1 MMSALT
7 GVLYGALVV
16 YLGVDTLYTLA
27 WGWRDLVNAADKAT
41 TFEELQ
47 KAGTDFGKVMGANT
61 ARILFML
68 ATAAMGSE
76 AAGMAKIGPTL
87 PRAAQA
93 SRLAVAE
100 GSVAL
105 EALGAVE
112 SVTIAEA
119 GLTIGLAAGAE
130 IHSSLMIGRGS
141 GASGGGSPANDPKN
155 AVRLRKQLASEA
167 GEAELKAG
175 GGKPIAGAGTPEPI
189 DDLPRL
195 LAEYGGK
202 EGDWAKVVSRAYE
215 VDDLTKIQ
223 VHCYKNLVTG
233 KIFELKSVLIK

>member
-1 MMSALT
+1 
-7 GVLYGALVV
+7 
-16 YLGVDTLYTLA
+16 
-27 WGWRDLVNAADKAT
+27 
-41 TFEELQ
+41 
-47 KAGTDFGKVMGANT
+47 
-61 ARILFML
+61 ML

-87 PRAAQA
+87 PGAAQA

-100 GSVAL
+100 GSVSL

-112 SVTIAEA
+112 SVAIAES
-119 GLTIGLAAGAE
+119 GLTIGLTTGAE

-141 GASGGGSPANDPKN
+141 GASGGESPASNPEN

-175 GGKPIAGAGTPEPI
+175 GGKPIAGAGTSKPI

-215 VDDLTKIQ
+215 VDGLTKIQ
-223 VHCYKNLVTG
+223 AHCYKNLVTG
-233 KIFELKSVLIK
+233 EIVELKSVLIK

>member
-1 MMSALT
+1 
-7 GVLYGALVV
+7 
-16 YLGVDTLYTLA
+16 
-27 WGWRDLVNAADKAT
+27 
-41 TFEELQ
+41 
-47 KAGTDFGKVMGANT
+47 MGN
-61 ARILFML
+61 
-68 ATAAMGSE
+68 G

-87 PRAAQA
+87 PGSAQA

-100 GSVAL
+100 GGVAL

-112 SVTIAEA
+112 SVTIAES
-119 GLTIGLAAGAE
+119 GLTIGLATGAE

-141 GASGGGSPANDPKN
+141 GASGRESPASNPGN

-167 GEAELKAG
+167 GEAELRAG

-202 EGDWAKVVSRAYE
+202 EGDWAKVVSHAHRI
-215 VDDLTKIQ
+215 DDLTTIQ
-223 VHCYKNLVTG
+223 VHCYKNLTTG
-233 KIFELKSVLIK
+233 EIVELKSVLGK